1 MATGSKTGGRSKG
14 TPNKNTVELREKF
27 TLLLENNFDK
37 PKDRVKTLLD
47 VAKFVVPTLKAI
59 EVKND
64 ENNPNF
70 LPVIINLGTGT
81 PPPNNILNIP
91 NIPNIGKRGT
101 GTTPTKEPIVI

>member
-1 MATGSKTGGRSKG
+1 MATGIKTGGRSKG
-14 TPNKNTVELREKF
+14 TPNKNTTELREKF
-27 TLLLENNFDK
+27 TLLLENNFNKLQTDIDLLE

-70 LPVIINLGTGT
+70 LPVIINLGQGT
-81 PPPNNILNIP
+81 PPP
-91 NIPNIGKRGT
+91 
-101 GTTPTKEPIVI
+101 TKEHIEISFKD